1 MERGMR
7 VLDLECGAGDASLR
21 IAKLV
26 GPTGLVVGIYE
37 SAKVIDVAQRRA
49 AVNGRCY
56 WARFVAPDLNTFV
69 PHERFDAVVAR
80 LTLFRQDERATF
92 LRLSACVRPS
102 GVIMVV
108 LSKPAGNADS
118 ILHRIG
124 SQLSPAAMSCKA
136 FECLLPSIDL
146 VETETMQR
154 AIAMARRK
162 NIALVAHDN
171 KKEELVEWAKCNCKL
186 LAEHSLYSTSATGQ
200 LLQDRLGLN
209 MTLLESGPLGGD
221 LQIGSHISEGQ
232 IDFVIFFS
240 DPLQTQPH
248 DPDVKAL
255 LRITVVWNVPVACNR
270 ASADFIISSP
280 LMSTAYERLVPD
292 YSKYRAR
299 PAVGTRSKPAAER
312 PAEKNS
318 RQRHNLG
325 VHEMDW
331 RKSRSIPG
339 KPSNTRPKQILFVLG
354 DDRPAEGIGHA
365 SDEQHR
371 RPVCGGAMTTRRH
384 VKKRS
389 AVCRHDCDACY
400 RHARG
405 MAHLFD

>member
-1 MERGMR
+1 MRMTVLCLALQRSSAFCDPR
-7 VLDLECGAGDASLR
+7 VLDLGCGAGDASLW
-21 IAKLV
+21 IANATV
-26 GPTGLVVGIYE
+26 SGL
-37 SAKVIDVAQRRA
+37 
-49 AVNGRCY
+49 CY
-56 WARFVAPDLNTFV
+56 RTRFITADPDTFV

-80 LTLFRQDERATF
+80 LTLFRQGERATF
-92 LRLSACVRPS
+92 LRLSACVRPN

-108 LSKPAGNADS
+108 LGKPAGNADS

-124 SQLSPAAMSCKA
+124 SRFVMTDVELHSARMSVSRVDGGADRCVFGGDKM
-136 FECLLPSIDL
+136 
-146 VETETMQR
+146 MQGT
-154 AIAMARRK
+154 IPMATGK

-171 KKEELVEWAKCNCKL
+171 NEEELVEWAKLNCKS
-186 LAEHSLYSTSATGQ
+186 LAKHSLYSTSATGQ

-209 MTLLESGPLGGD
+209 VTLLESGPLGGD
-221 LQIGSHISEGQ
+221 LQIGSRISEGQ

-240 DPLQTQPH
+240 DPLQSQPH

-312 PAEKNS
+312 PAENL

-331 RKSRSIPG
+331 RKSRSISG
-339 KPSNTRPKQILFVLG
+339 KPSNTSGLVRPRQVLR
-354 DDRPAEGIGHA
+354 DKSSEAN
-365 SDEQHR
+365 
-371 RPVCGGAMTTRRH
+371 PVRLG
-384 VKKRS
+384 
-389 AVCRHDCDACY
+389 
-400 RHARG
+400 
-405 MAHLFD
+405 